1 MRPLRARRAILVSL
15 FALAAALSAR
25 GGEAAITTSSPGWR
39 KFTIPATGS
48 YLWRYLPASFDRD
61 HPAPAIFFFHGSGGR
76 PEGYKPFVIAAAEAA
91 RAVVILPKSERDIGW
106 ESAVDDR
113 TVAESLRLVGDE
125 IELDPHRI
133 AVAGH
138 SAGGAY
144 AILLAYT
151 KTLGFSAV
159 FSLAS
164 PSRLVPA
171 VADPLWK
178 APIRMYYG
186 TTDPNYTGGSYAVL
200 KAQWQALQIPWEEE
214 IREGFGHSTWPDTTL
229 PDGFRFLVGE
239 RYPDEPPPPPPPPA
253 CVASASRACL
263 RDGRFSVETTWKKGN
278 GQEGPGLLAAPT
290 SATSSLFS
298 LIVPDNW
305 AVLVKVQDGCA
316 TNGKMWVYGA
326 VTSDLE
332 VEIRVRDEEMGITRV
347 YRKPPGAA
355 PFGLRDRLA
364 FPCPP

>member
-1 MRPLRARRAILVSL
+1 MMRSRSAFVL
-15 FALAAALSAR
+15 FALLAAFFPGS
-25 GGEAAITTSSPGWR
+25 GEAAITASSPGWR

-61 HPAPAIFFFHGSGGR
+61 HPAPAIFFFHGAGGV
-76 PEGYKPFVIAAAEAA
+76 PEGYKPFIIPAAEAA

-106 ESAVDDR
+106 ESAVDDQ
-113 TVAESLRLVGDE
+113 TVAESLRLVGEE
-125 IELDPHRI
+125 IQLDSHRI

-144 AILLAYT
+144 AFLLAYT
-151 KTLGFSAV
+151 KVLGISAV

-164 PSRLVPA
+164 PSRVVSS

-186 TTDPNYTGGSYAVL
+186 TTDPNYTGGSYAAL
-200 KAQWQALQIPWEEE
+200 KAQWQALGIPWEEE

-253 CVASASRACL
+253 CVASATRACL
-263 RDGRFSVETTWKKGN
+263 RGRYSVETTWKKGN
-278 GQEGPGLLAAPT
+278 GDTGPGQLAGPT

-316 TNGKMWVYGA
+316 ANGKMWAYGA

-332 VEIRVRDEEMGITRV
+332 VEIRVRDEVAGTEKR

>member
-1 MRPLRARRAILVSL
+1 MSALRPRTAATLALFVLVAL
-15 FALAAALSAR
+15 FTRS
-25 GGEAAITTSSPGWR
+25 GEAAITASSPGWR

-61 HPAPAIFFFHGSGGR
+61 HPAPAIFFFHGAGGQ
-76 PEGYKPFVIAAAEAA
+76 PEGYKPFIIPAAEAA
-91 RAVVILPKSERDIGW
+91 RGVVILPKSERDIGW
-106 ESAVDDR
+106 ESAVDDQ
-113 TVAESLRLVGDE
+113 TVAESLRLVGEE
-125 IELDPHRI
+125 IQLDPHRI

-151 KTLGFSAV
+151 KVLGFSAV

-164 PSRLVPA
+164 PSRVVAA

-186 TTDPNYTGGSYAVL
+186 TTDPNYTGGSYAAL
-200 KAQWQALQIPWEEE
+200 KAQWQALGIPWEEE

-229 PDGFRFLVGE
+229 PDGFRFLVAE
-239 RYPDEPPPPPPPPA
+239 RYPDEPPPPPA
-253 CVASASRACL
+253 CVPSAARACL
-263 RDGRFSVETTWKKGN
+263 RNGRFSVETTWKKGN
-278 GQEGPGLLAAPT
+278 GESGPGLLAGPT

-316 TNGKMWVYGA
+316 TNGKLWVYGA

-332 VEIRVRDEEMGITRV
+332 VEIRVRDEVAGTGKR

-364 FPCPP
+364 FPCP

>member
-1 MRPLRARRAILVSL
+1 MRTLRLRP
-15 FALAAALSAR
+15 AALVGLFVVLTALCAR
-25 GGEAAITTSSPGWR
+25 SGEAAITASSPGWR

-61 HPAPAIFFFHGSGGR
+61 RPAPAIFFFHGAGGQ
-76 PEGYKPFVIAAAEAA
+76 PEGYKPFIIPAAEAA
-91 RAVVILPKSERDIGW
+91 RAVVILPKSERNIGW
-106 ESAVDDR
+106 ESAVDDQ
-113 TVAESLRLVGDE
+113 TVAESLRLVGEE
-125 IELDPHRI
+125 IQLDPHRI

-144 AILLAYT
+144 AFLLAYT
-151 KTLGFSAV
+151 KVLGFSAV

-164 PSRLVPA
+164 PSRIVSS

-186 TTDPNYTGGSYAVL
+186 TTDPNYTGGSYAAL
-200 KAQWQALQIPWEEE
+200 KAQWQALGIPWEEE

-239 RYPDEPPPPPPPPA
+239 RYPDEPPPPPA
-253 CVASASRACL
+253 CVPSATRACL
-263 RDGRFSVETTWKKGN
+263 RNGRYSVEATWKKGN
-278 GQEGPGLLAAPT
+278 GQTGPGVLAGPT
-290 SATSSLFS
+290 SASASLFS

-305 AVLVKVQDGCA
+305 AVLVKIQDGCA
-316 TNGKMWVYGA
+316 ANGKYWVYGA

-332 VEIRVRDEEMGITRV
+332 VEIRVRDEVAGTEKR

-364 FPCPP
+364 FPCP

>member
-1 MRPLRARRAILVSL
+1 MSAFRPRPAAFVAL
-15 FALAAALSAR
+15 FVLLGALSPR
-25 GGEAAITTSSPGWR
+25 SGGAAITTSSPGWR

-61 HPAPAIFFFHGSGGR
+61 HPAPAILFFHGAGGQ
-76 PEGYKPFVIAAAEAA
+76 PEGYKPFIIPAAEEA

-106 ESAVDDR
+106 ESAVDDQ
-113 TVAESLRLVGDE
+113 TVAESLRLVGEE
-125 IELDPHRI
+125 IQLDPHRI

-151 KTLGFSAV
+151 KVLGFSAV

-164 PSRLVPA
+164 PSRVVSS

-186 TTDPNYTGGSYAVL
+186 TTDPNYTGGSYAAL
-200 KAQWQALQIPWEEE
+200 KAQWQALGIPWEEE

-229 PDGFRFLVGE
+229 PDGFRFLVAE
-239 RYPDEPPPPPPPPA
+239 RYPDEPPPPPA
-253 CVASASRACL
+253 CVPSSARACL
-263 RDGRFSVETTWKKGN
+263 RNGRYSVETTWKKGN
-278 GQEGPGLLAAPT
+278 GETGPGLLAGPT
-290 SATSSLFS
+290 SASSSLFS

-332 VEIRVRDEEMGITRV
+332 VEIRVRDEVAGTEKM

-364 FPCPP
+364 FPCAP

>member
-1 MRPLRARRAILVSL
+1 MSALRIRPAALLAL
-15 FALAAALSAR
+15 FVLLLSAR
-25 GGEAAITTSSPGWR
+25 SGEAAITASSPGWR

-61 HPAPAIFFFHGSGGR
+61 HPAPAILFFHGAGGQ
-76 PEGYKPFVIAAAEAA
+76 PEGYKPFIIPAAEAA
-91 RAVVILPKSERDIGW
+91 RAVVILPKSERNIGW
-106 ESAVDDR
+106 ESAVDDQ
-113 TVAESLRLVGDE
+113 TVAESLRLVGEE
-125 IELDPHRI
+125 IQLDPHRI

-151 KTLGFSAV
+151 KILGFSSV

-164 PSRLVPA
+164 PSRVVSS
-171 VADPLWK
+171 VADPRWK

-186 TTDPNYTGGSYAVL
+186 TTDPNYTGGSYAAL
-200 KAQWQALQIPWEEE
+200 KAQWQALGIPWEEE

-239 RYPDEPPPPPPPPA
+239 RYPDEPPPPPA
-253 CVASASRACL
+253 CVPSASRACL
-263 RDGRFSVETTWKKGN
+263 RNGRYSVETTWRKGS
-278 GQEGPGLLAAPT
+278 GETGPGLLAGPT

-298 LIVPDNW
+298 LILPDNW

-316 TNGKMWVYGA
+316 ANGKMWVYGA

-332 VEIRVRDEEMGITRV
+332 VEITVRDEIAGTVKR

-355 PFGLRDRLA
+355 PFGLRDRMA
-364 FPCPP
+364 FPCP